1 MLNKTVSQLLPG
13 IPVAFLTGGIVA
25 YQIKTSN
32 EKHDKEFAQ
41 QIARSDAQFA
51 RSDAQFARS
60 DARMSEDRHAQN
72 AQMSEDR
79 RAISARLDAQNA
91 QMSEDRLAIS
101 ARLDAQNSR
110 LDAQNS
116 LFLTGSRRVY
126 SSKRG
131 IMLDLHPKS

>member
-1 MLNKTVSQLLPG
+1 MSQLLPG

-51 RSDAQFARS
+51 RSDA
-60 DARMSEDRHAQN
+60 RMSEDRHAQN
-72 AQMSEDR
+72 SQMSEDR
-79 RAISARLDAQNA
+79 H
-91 QMSEDRLAIS
+91 AIS

-110 LDAQNS
+110 LDTLMTQ
-116 LFLTGSRRVY
+116 LL
-126 SSKRG
+126 SKA
-131 IMLDLHPKS
+131 